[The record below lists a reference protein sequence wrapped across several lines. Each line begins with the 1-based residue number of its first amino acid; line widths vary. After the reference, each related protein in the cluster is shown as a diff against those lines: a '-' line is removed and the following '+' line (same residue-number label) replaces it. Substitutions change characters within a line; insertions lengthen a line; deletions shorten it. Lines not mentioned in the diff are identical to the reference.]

1 MKGKKPRSH
10 RVPLSDAAL
19 GVLCKAR
26 KLGDGDVVFPTR
38 RGGTVGTRDLL
49 RAVQAAGL
57 HDVMSV
63 HGMRAAFRTWA
74 DEVAEADF
82 SVAEICLAHTIGDS
96 TVRAYARSD
105 LFARRRRLMDDWA
118 NTCAGTLSIST
129 LRGRT
134 KPDNRRNHGD

>member
-1 MKGKKPRSH
+1 MP
-10 RVPLSDAAL
+10 PL

-105 LFARRRRLMDDWA
+105 LFARRRWLMDDWA
-118 NTCAGTLSIST
+118 KYLCGNLVDLDAARQNKAG
-129 LRGRT
+129 
-134 KPDNRRNHGD
+134 